1 MRLINKIMRPIN
13 KVIIHCSATPEGR
26 DVKMEEI
33 KSWHTDKGWSDI
45 GYHYIIELDGSVKKG
60 RPVEIV
66 GAHCL
71 GQNKFSIGVCYV
83 GGVDDKMQ
91 PKDTRTDEQKKALTK
106 LVNKLKK
113 QHKDISIHAHN
124 EYSNKACPSFNVADE
139 GY

>member
-45 GYHYIIELDGSVKKG
+45 GYHYIIELDGSVKSG

-83 GGVDDKMQ
+83 GGVDDKLQ
-91 PKDTRTDEQKKALTK
+91 PKDTRTDEQKSALVK
-106 LVNKLKK
+106 LINKLKK
-113 QHKDISIHAHN
+113 KHKDITIHAHN
-124 EYSNKACPSFNVADE
+124 EFSNKACPSFNVADE